1 MNSMRSGDLA
11 FTRAL
16 GTSVTVRSRLDDL
29 SNELKFKLP
38 GIEQM
43 VIDIVNAWMWDFPTI
58 GESDPRNHLV
68 CSTDFFID
76 INSGQKTLDTP

>member
-43 VIDIVNAWMWDFPTI
+43 VIDIVNA
-58 GESDPRNHLV
+58 
-68 CSTDFFID
+68 
-76 INSGQKTLDTP
+76 